1 MRSESKQ
8 SPRGRLRLG
17 VARSAEPRP
26 ELAAPARSEQSLAK
40 PVAAFTAANRP
51 AQGHKLVSV
60 ELRRPSADDGAPIER
75 DPGRA
80 TYPRAKRE
88 RRRREKRRY
97 S

>member
-8 SPRGRLRLG
+8 SPRGRLRG
-17 VARSAEPRP
+17 RP
-26 ELAAPARSEQSLAK
+26 LCGAKTRAGGSCRSEQSLAK